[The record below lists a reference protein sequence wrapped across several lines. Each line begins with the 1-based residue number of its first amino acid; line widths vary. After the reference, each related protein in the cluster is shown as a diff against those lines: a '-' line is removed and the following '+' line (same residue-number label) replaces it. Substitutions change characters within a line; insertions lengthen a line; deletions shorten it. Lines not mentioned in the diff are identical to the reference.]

1 MSVLG
6 LLIVLLVI
14 AFLFGGWGSGHAG
27 WGYAGWS
34 PLGLLVLLL
43 IILLLAGVVHADE
56 LAPLGMVSAPIL
68 LFGMTMPTS
77 SGNVQ
82 LEDSQA
88 GPPGLP
94 YAVSYWLGWLITGLL
109 AVIGYFQGQWI
120 EGHGADTG
128 LTPQQ
133 FAMMCAFATFLGV
146 LGRALPNVQHT
157 PTLRVRELLHAAGG
171 TLPRDLKHLRAG
183 GEPPAH

>member
-1 MSVLG
+1 MSLLG
-6 LLIVLLVI
+6 LLIFLLVLSV
-14 AFLFGGWGSGHAG
+14 LFGGWGSGHAG

-34 PLGLLVLLL
+34 PLGILVVVVL
-43 IILLLAGVVHADE
+43 ILLLVGVVHAE
-56 LAPLGMVSAPIL
+56 EVGMMGLVSVPL

-77 SGNVQ
+77 SGTVQ
-82 LEDSQA
+82 LEDDQA

-157 PTLRVRELLHAAGG
+157 PKLRQRELLHAAGG